1 MTAPSTSPPTVDR
14 HAMIIAGRAVPATSG
29 EWLTTY
35 DPSTGEPLAEVPRGT
50 APDVDR
56 AAISAHEAYR
66 SPEWSRRAPHER
78 GRALARL
85 SRLLLNDIDQLA
97 VMETLDSGKPLSQ
110 GKRDVQLAARYFEY
124 YAGICDKLEG
134 SHLPLDA
141 EHMAVTAKEPYG
153 VVGVIVPWNAPLNQ
167 AARAAA
173 PALTVGN
180 SVVLKPAEETPL
192 TAIRLGKL
200 ALEAGLPPGIL
211 NVVTGLGEEAGQAL
225 VEHPLV
231 RRISFTGSVET
242 GRLVAK
248 TAADRIIPVGLELGG
263 KSANIIFPDADL
275 DTVAASVLRTMTHS
289 AGQICSAATRLLVH
303 TDALNEVI
311 ARIVATLAKVTV
323 GPGMRDPMLGPLIS
337 RTQLDRVLG
346 YIKLGGQEGAI
357 SVTGGARYSD
367 GDLARGYFVQPTVF
381 TRVDHEMRIANEE
394 IFGPVVCVLPFT
406 TEDEALEIANNTPYG
421 LAAGIYTRDISRAL
435 TLARDLEAGQVFI
448 NEYQAGG
455 VETPFGGYKQSGWG
469 REKGLAALDHYSQLK
484 TTIIRL

>member
-1 MTAPSTSPPTVDR
+1 MSAPSTSPPTVDR
-14 HAMIIAGRAVPATSG
+14 HGMIIAGRSVPAESG
-29 EWLTTY
+29 EWFTTY

-50 APDVDR
+50 APDVD
-56 AAISAHEAYR
+56 AAVTSSHEAFR
-66 SPEWSRRAPHER
+66 SPEWSRLKPLER
-78 GRALARL
+78 GRALAHQG
-85 SRLLLNDIDQLA
+85 RLLLDDIDKLA

-192 TAIRLGKL
+192 TAIRLAKL

-211 NVVTGLGEEAGQAL
+211 NVVTGYGEEAGQAL

-242 GRLVAK
+242 GRQVAK

-263 KSANIIFPDADL
+263 KSANIIFPDADM
-275 DTVAASVLRTMTHS
+275 DAVAASVLRTMTHS

-303 TDALNEVI
+303 KDALNEVI
-311 ARIVATLAKVTV
+311 SRIKTTLAGVTV

-337 RTQLDRVLG
+337 QTQLDRVLG
-346 YIKLGGQEGAI
+346 YLNLGTNEGATPA
-357 SVTGGARYSD
+357 TGGARYTD
-367 GDLARGYFVQPTVF
+367 GDLSRGYFVQPTVF
-381 TRVDHEMRIANEE
+381 TDVHPDMRIANEE
-394 IFGPVVCVLPFT
+394 IFGPVVCVLPFA
-406 TEDEALEIANNTPYG
+406 TEDEALEIANGTDYG
-421 LAAGIYTRDISRAL
+421 LAAGVYTRDLSRAL
-435 TLARDLEAGQVFI
+435 TMSRRLEAGQVFI

>member
-1 MTAPSTSPPTVDR
+1 MSPPPRTVVPDR
-14 HAMIIAGRAVPATSG
+14 HSMIIAGRAVPAWSG

-35 DPSTGEPLAEVPRGT
+35 DPSTGEPLAEVPRG
-50 APDVDR
+50 AAADVD
-56 AAISAHEAYR
+56 AAVTSAHQAYR
-66 SPEWSRRAPHER
+66 APEWSRRKPHER
-78 GRALARL
+78 ARALARL
-85 SRLLLNDIDQLA
+85 GRLLLDDVDQLA
-97 VMETLDSGKPLSQ
+97 MLETLDSGKPISQ
-110 GKRDVQLAARYFEY
+110 GKRDVELAARYFEY
-124 YAGICDKLEG
+124 YAGICDKIEG

-141 EHMAVTAKEPYG
+141 EHMAVTTKEPYG

-180 SVVLKPAEETPL
+180 AVVLKPAEETPL
-192 TAIRLGKL
+192 TAVRLGKL

-248 TAADRIIPVGLELGG
+248 TAADRIVPVGLELGG
-263 KSANIIFPDADL
+263 KSANIIFPDADM
-275 DTVAASVLRTMTHS
+275 DAVAASVLRTMTHN

-303 TDALNEVI
+303 ADALDDVLDRI
-311 ARIVATLAKVTV
+311 ATALAKVTV

-337 RTQLDRVLG
+337 QTQLDRVLG
-346 YIKLGGQEGAI
+346 YIDIGTQEGAAT
-357 SVTGGARYSD
+357 VTGGSRYTD
-367 GDLARGYFVQPTVF
+367 DDLVRGYFVQPTVF
-381 TRVDHEMRIANEE
+381 TDVSPNMRIANEE

-406 TEDEALEIANNTPYG
+406 TDDEALEIANGTDYG
-421 LAAGIYTRDISRAL
+421 LAAGVYTRDIGRAL
-435 TLARDLEAGQVFI
+435 ALSRRLEAGQVFI

-455 VETPFGGYKQSGWG
+455 VETPFGGYKHSGWG
-469 REKGLAALDHYSQLK
+469 REKGLAAIDHYSQLK

>member
-1 MTAPSTSPPTVDR
+1 MSAPSQAVVHDR
-14 HAMIIAGRAVPATSG
+14 HSMIIAGRAVPAWSG

-50 APDVDR
+50 APDVD
-56 AAISAHEAYR
+56 AAVTSAHQVYR
-66 SPEWSRRAPHER
+66 SPEWSRRKPHER

-85 SRLLLNDIDQLA
+85 GRLLLDDIDQLA
-97 VMETLDSGKPLSQ
+97 MMETLDSGKPISQ
-110 GKRDVQLAARYFEY
+110 GKRDVELAARYFEY
-124 YAGICDKLEG
+124 YAGICDKIEG

-141 EHMAVTAKEPYG
+141 DHMVVTTKEPYG

-180 SVVLKPAEETPL
+180 AVVLKPAEETPL

-225 VEHPLV
+225 VEHPLI

-263 KSANIIFPDADL
+263 KSANIVFPDADL
-275 DTVAASVLRTMTHS
+275 DAVTAAVLRTMTHN

-303 TDALNEVI
+303 SAALDDVLD
-311 ARIVATLAKVTV
+311 RVATALADMTV

-337 RTQLDRVLG
+337 QPQLDRVLG
-346 YIKLGGQEGAI
+346 YIAIGGREGA
-357 SVTGGARYSD
+357 SRVTGGARYTD

-381 TRVDHEMRIANEE
+381 SNVRPDMRIANEE

-406 TEDEALEIANNTPYG
+406 TEDEAVDIANGTAYG
-421 LAAGIYTRDISRAL
+421 LAAGVYTSDISRAL
-435 TLARDLEAGQVFI
+435 TLARRLEAGQVFI

-469 REKGLAALDHYSQLK
+469 REKGLAAIDHYSQLK

>member
-1 MTAPSTSPPTVDR
+1 MSAPSQAVVPDR
-14 HAMIIAGRAVPATSG
+14 HSMIIAGRAVPAWSG

-35 DPSTGEPLAEVPRGT
+35 DPSTGEPLAEVPRGA
-50 APDVDR
+50 APDVD
-56 AAISAHEAYR
+56 AAVTSAHQAYR
-66 SPEWSRRAPHER
+66 SREWARRKPHER
-78 GRALARL
+78 GRSLARL
-85 SRLLLNDIDQLA
+85 SRLLLDDSDQLA
-97 VMETLDSGKPLSQ
+97 VLETLDSGKPISQ
-110 GKRDVQLAARYFEY
+110 GKRDVELAARYFEY
-124 YAGICDKLEG
+124 YAGICDKIEG

-141 EHMAVTAKEPYG
+141 DHMAVTTKEPYG

-180 SVVLKPAEETPL
+180 AVVLKPAEETPL

-242 GRLVAK
+242 GRRVAK
-248 TAADRIIPVGLELGG
+248 TAADRIVPVGLELGG

-275 DTVAASVLRTMTHS
+275 DAVAASVLRTMTHN

-303 TDALNEVI
+303 ADALDDVLDRI
-311 ARIVATLAKVTV
+311 ATTLANVTI

-337 RTQLDRVLG
+337 QTQLDRVLG
-346 YIKLGGQEGAI
+346 YLAIGAQEGATT
-357 SVTGGARYSD
+357 VTGGTRHTE
-367 GDLARGYFVQPTVF
+367 GDLARGYFVEPTVF
-381 TRVDHEMRIANEE
+381 TNVRPEMRIANEE

-406 TEDEALEIANNTPYG
+406 TEDEAIEIANNTGYG
-421 LAAGIYTRDISRAL
+421 LAAGVYTRDITRAL
-435 TLARDLEAGQVFI
+435 TLARHLEAGQVFI

>member
-1 MTAPSTSPPTVDR
+1 MSAAQAVVPDR
-14 HAMIIAGRAVPATSG
+14 HNMIIAGRAVPAWSG

-35 DPSTGEPLAEVPRGT
+35 DPSTGEPLAEVPRGA
-50 APDVDR
+50 APDVD
-56 AAISAHEAYR
+56 AAVTSAHQAYR
-66 SPEWSRRAPHER
+66 APDWSRRKPHER
-78 GRALARL
+78 GRALAHL
-85 SRLLLNDIDQLA
+85 GRLLLDDMDQLA
-97 VMETLDSGKPLSQ
+97 MLETLDSGKPISQ
-110 GKRDVQLAARYFEY
+110 GKRDVELAARYFEY
-124 YAGICDKLEG
+124 YAGICDKVEG

-141 EHMAVTAKEPYG
+141 DHMAVTTKEPYG

-173 PALTVGN
+173 PALTIGN
-180 SVVLKPAEETPL
+180 AVVLKPAEETPL
-192 TAIRLGKL
+192 TAVRLGKL

-225 VEHPLV
+225 VEHPFV

-248 TAADRIIPVGLELGG
+248 TAADRIVPVGLELGG
-263 KSANIIFPDADL
+263 KSANIVFPDADL
-275 DTVAASVLRTMTHS
+275 DAVAASVLRTMTHN
-289 AGQICSAATRLLVH
+289 AGQICSAATRLVVH
-303 TDALNEVI
+303 RDALNDVLD
-311 ARIVATLAKVTV
+311 RVAAALAKVTV

-337 RTQLDRVLG
+337 QTQLDRVLG
-346 YIKLGGQEGAI
+346 YINIAAQEGATT
-357 SVTGGARYSD
+357 VTGGSRYTD

-381 TRVDHEMRIANEE
+381 TDVSPNMRIANEE

-406 TEDEALEIANNTPYG
+406 TEDEALEIANGTAYG
-421 LAAGIYTRDISRAL
+421 LAAGVYTRDIGRAL
-435 TLARDLEAGQVFI
+435 ALARRLEAGQVFI

-469 REKGLAALDHYSQLK
+469 REKGMAAIDHYSQLK

>member
-1 MTAPSTSPPTVDR
+1 MSALSQAVVPDR
-14 HAMIIAGRAVPATSG
+14 QSMIIAGRAVPAWSG

-50 APDVDR
+50 APDVD
-56 AAISAHEAYR
+56 AAVTSAHQTYR
-66 SPEWSRRAPHER
+66 SPDWSRRKPHER

-85 SRLLLNDIDQLA
+85 SRLLLDDSDQLA
-97 VMETLDSGKPLSQ
+97 VLETLDSGKPISQ
-110 GKRDVQLAARYFEY
+110 GKRDVELAARYFEY
-124 YAGICDKLEG
+124 YAGICDKIEG

-141 EHMAVTAKEPYG
+141 DHMAFTTKEPYG
-153 VVGVIVPWNAPLNQ
+153 VVAVIVPWNAPLNQ

-180 SVVLKPAEETPL
+180 AVVLKPAEETPL

-200 ALEAGLPPGIL
+200 ALEAGLPPGVL
-211 NVVTGLGEEAGQAL
+211 NVVTGLGDEAGQAL
-225 VEHPLV
+225 IEHPLT

-248 TAADRIIPVGLELGG
+248 TAADRIVPVGLELGG

-275 DTVAASVLRTMTHS
+275 DAVAASVLRTMTHN

-303 TDALNEVI
+303 ADAIDDVLD
-311 ARIVATLAKVTV
+311 RITTTLADVTI

-337 RTQLDRVLG
+337 QTQLDRVLD
-346 YIKLGGQEGAI
+346 YISIASREGATT
-357 SVTGGARYSD
+357 VTGGTRHTD

-381 TRVDHEMRIANEE
+381 TNVRPEMRVANEE
-394 IFGPVVCVLPFT
+394 VFGPVICVLPFT
-406 TEDEALEIANNTPYG
+406 TANEAIEIANNTDYG

-435 TLARDLEAGQVFI
+435 TLARHLEAGQVFI

-469 REKGLAALDHYSQLK
+469 REKGLAAIDHYSQLK
-484 TTIIRL
+484 TTIVRL